1 MAQTRLLSVVAKEEV
16 MENDVVQMEKL
27 LATLGKILVLM
38 KKKQFGRRRDMA
50 RNKIESDHL
59 SALLH
64 SMHHVD
70 NLILKIQNLLN
81 RISSHSLFIQHQLE
95 LRNFQLV

>member
-1 MAQTRLLSVVAKEEV
+1 
-16 MENDVVQMEKL
+16 MEKL

-70 NLILKIQNLLN
+70 NLILKNLLN
-81 RISSHSLFIQHQLE
+81 RISSHSLFIQRQLE